1 MFIEGRD
8 LERENIYH
16 SISGPFITVVV
27 FVRSG
32 DTPHQQILALLFA
45 INIILADCKIFHK

>member
-45 INIILADCKIFHK
+45 INIILAACKIFHK